1 MCLRRLGS
9 RLVTPASGAAT
20 KAGQYFTADV
30 VTLFPEMFVA
40 VAHSGVTRRALE
52 EGRWSLD
59 FWNPRDFTEDN
70 HRTVDDRP
78 YGGGP
83 GMVMMPRPLEAA
95 IAAAKA
101 RQAAVGLAVSR
112 VLYLSPQGA
121 PLTHQRV
128 MRFVHDAAEVKEGVV
143 LLCGRYEG
151 IDERL
156 IERCVDEEISIGDF
170 VLSGGEIPAMAL
182 LDAVI
187 RQLPGVLNDAESA
200 QQDSFVA
207 GVLDCPHYTRPEEYE
222 GQRVPDVLLSGHHE
236 QIRRW
241 RLKQALG
248 RTWQRRPELLTGR
261 SLSKEET
268 QLLVQFQEQCGQENK
283 T

>member
-1 MCLRRLGS
+1 MIPAVGRVLRGAG
-9 RLVTPASGAAT
+9 LV
-20 KAGQYFTADV
+20 ADAI
-30 VTLFPEMFVA
+30 TLFPEIFVA
-40 VAHSGVTRRALE
+40 LTQSGVTRRALE

-83 GMVMMPRPLEAA
+83 GMVMLPAPLEMA
-95 IAAAKA
+95 IDAAKA
-101 RQAAVGLAVSR
+101 RQVAAGMASSR
-112 VLYLSPQGA
+112 VVYLSPQGA
-121 PLTHQRV
+121 QLTHRRV
-128 MRFVHDAAEVKEGVV
+128 MQFVEQAGEEGLI

-182 LDAVI
+182 LDAIV
-187 RQLPGVLNDAESA
+187 RQLPGVLNDALSA
-200 QQDSFVA
+200 MEDSFVA
-207 GVLDCPHYTRPEEYE
+207 GLLDCPHYTRPEEYE

-241 RLKQALG
+241 RLMQALG
-248 RTWQRRPELLTGR
+248 RTWQRRPDLLEGR
-261 SLSKEET
+261 TLSKEET
-268 QLLVQFQEQCGQENK
+268 QLLGKFQEQCGQETIKELQNESDSA